1 MNQTKDS
8 KISSS
13 ISLDDQVAKK
23 HCESDHLLFTRYFFK
38 VRQSNSFRVN
48 WHHRL
53 ISDELQKVID
63 GETENLI
70 LNIAPGGTKTEMVII
85 NFIARG
91 LALNPWCRFLH
102 LSYSDDLALLNSQ
115 AARDLIQ
122 LEEYQSLWPLAIVDD
137 SKAKKRWNVEVDGKS
152 AGGVYATSM
161 GGQITGFRAGHMKEG
176 FQGAIL
182 IDDPLKPEDAFS
194 KPKLD
199 KANRA
204 LITTVKSRRA
214 NPKTPIILI
223 MQRIAEEDPTGFIMA
238 GNLGG
243 NWKHVVV
250 PAIIDD
256 SYVQTYVPE
265 KYQSEVTRDA
275 TERFSYWP
283 YKEPIADLLAME
295 AGQKEDSSGSRI
307 SRHVFSSQ
315 YQQAPRAIGGNI
327 LRGEWFP
334 RYSILPKIKYRR
346 IYADTAQKTKEY
358 NDYSVFGCYGL
369 GEDGKLYL
377 LDQIRGKWEAPEL
390 EKRSM
395 AFWAKHHDI
404 DVTLPWVTEMPRDE
418 NGKTIPRSMGQL
430 RKMLVEDKAS
440 GTGLIQKIKFLG
452 HIPIEAIER
461 NKDKLTRAMDTQGYL
476 EAGMVCI
483 PESAPFTNDFIE
495 EAEAF
500 TADDS
505 HAFDDQLDP
514 LFDAVQDMLSSKN
527 KLEQW
532 KNLIG

>member
-1 MNQTKDS
+1 MKPQINS
-8 KISSS
+8 KTSSEL
-13 ISLDDQVAKK
+13 SLDDQIAKSF
-23 HCESDHLLFTRYFFK
+23 CEKDHLLFTRYFFR
-38 VRQSNSFRVN
+38 VRQQNSFRVN
-48 WHHRL
+48 WHHKM
-53 ISDELQKVID
+53 IADELEKVIT

-70 LNIAPGGTKTEMVII
+70 INIAPGGTKTEMVII

-122 LEEYQSLWPLAIVDD
+122 MDEYQRLWTRRIVDD

-152 AGGVYATSM
+152 AGGVYATSI

-223 MQRIAEEDPTGFIMA
+223 MQRIAEEDPTGFIMN

-243 NWKHVVV
+243 NWKHVVI
-250 PAIIDD
+250 PAIIDAE
-256 SYVQTYVPE
+256 YVAKLDP
-265 KYQSEVTRDA
+265 KYQEGVEKDA
-275 TERFSYWP
+275 EQRFSYWP
-283 YKEPIADLLAME
+283 YKEPIADLTAME
-295 AGQKEDSSGSRI
+295 AGQKEDATGSRI

-327 LRGEWFP
+327 FRGEWFP
-334 RYSILPKIKYRR
+334 RYTILPKIKYRR
-346 IYADTAQKTKEY
+346 IYADTAQKTKER

-390 EKRSM
+390 EKRTL
-395 AFWAKHHDI
+395 AFWAKHSEI
-404 DVTLPWVTEMPRDE
+404 DPHLPWVEIHPKEERWQ
-418 NGKTIPRSMGQL
+418 GQL
-430 RKMLVEDKAS
+430 RKLLVEDKAS

-452 HIPIEAIER
+452 RIPVEAIER
-461 NKDKLTRAMDTQGYL
+461 DKDKLTRAMDAQGYL
-476 EAGMVCI
+476 EAQMVCV
-483 PESAPFTNDFIE
+483 PENAPFTSDFIE

-505 HAFDDQLDP
+505 HAHDDQLDP
-514 LFDAVQDMLSSKN
+514 LFDAVQDMLSNKN

-532 KNLIG
+532 KNLI

>member
-1 MNQTKDS
+1 M
-8 KISSS
+8 
-13 ISLDDQVAKK
+13 A
-23 HCESDHLLFTRYFFK
+23 
-38 VRQSNSFRVN
+38 
-48 WHHRL
+48 
-53 ISDELQKVID
+53 DELEKVIT
-63 GETENLI
+63 GETENLV
-70 LNIAPGGTKTEMVII
+70 LNVSPGGTKTEMVIV

-115 AARDLIQ
+115 AARDLIST
-122 LEEYQSLWPLAIVDD
+122 EEYQSLWKRKIVDD
-137 SKAKKRWNVEVDGKS
+137 SKAKKRWNVEVEGKS
-152 AGGVYATSM
+152 AGGVYATSI

-250 PAIIDD
+250 PAIIDEEYVSKLD
-256 SYVQTYVPE
+256 S
-265 KYQSEVTRDA
+265 KYQSEVIRDA
-275 TERFSYWP
+275 EERFSYWP

-295 AGQKEDSSGSRI
+295 AGQKEDASGSRI

-334 RYSILPKIKYRR
+334 RYTILPKIKYRR
-346 IYADTAQKTKEY
+346 IYADTAQKTNQR

-369 GEDGKLYL
+369 GEDSKLYL

-390 EKRSM
+390 EKRAL
-395 AFWAKHHDI
+395 AFWAKHLDI
-404 DVTLPWVTEMPRDE
+404 DVQLPWVTGMPQDE
-418 NGKTIPRSMGQL
+418 NGKPIERSMGQL

-440 GTGLIQKIKFLG
+440 GTGLIQKIKFMG
-452 HIPIEAIER
+452 RIPIEAIER
-461 NKDKLTRAMDTQGYL
+461 DRDKLTRAMDAQSYL
-476 EAGMVCI
+476 EAGLVCV
-483 PESAPFTNDFIE
+483 PENAPFTSDFIE

-514 LFDAVQDMLSSKN
+514 LFDAVEDMLSSKN
-527 KLEQW
+527 KLERW
-532 KNLIG
+532 KNII